1 MASLDEFVRLL
12 HQADEAGEPKRR
24 RTVRGGARD
33 VPFGHVD
40 MKKLE
45 HCARTLQKQ
54 VRIIVKEA
62 PGADELRALVESPRV
77 DDDVRHEIERN
88 PLVQLAG
95 RLKSRYV
102 AGGLPIFDEILG
114 GAVAGAAGGG
124 ETGEGTGPPGAAAVA
139 AASDS
144 DSESDAMAD
153 AADAADAAEAADA
166 AGVAGAASAA
176 GAAGLPPLPP
186 IHNPHLLDR
195 VFIHKSTLND
205 RTYLSEHELIA
216 SHNERLEF
224 LGDSILNNVV
234 TMIIYE
240 RYDHSPEGDLSKIRS
255 QLVNNKTLAEFAMAY
270 GLNARL
276 RSNISDS
283 VLRQGNQKIYADV
296 FEAYIGAL
304 ATEHGMELGV
314 IKRWL
319 SQILRAKLKEFD
331 VEINGVEPVNKNA
344 KTDLYSLIGSA
355 AFHPRYRVVRMGDG
369 ASKAFK
375 IRCEMGEDVL
385 GEGVAPS
392 SKEAGLR
399 AAMQALKN
407 RPLLEKY
414 GQMRLGT
421 DRSESRV
428 TRAEGAPQGVPS
440 AEPEGAAA
448 TASESDRDPGAS
460 ASASASGSSAT
471 GLPLSDS
478 GAFLPDAKNDLYA
491 ILNKLG
497 ITPRYR
503 VTPHDTLFRGE
514 LYIGSELVAVGV
526 DVSKKR
532 AATRAAMALL
542 KDKEALQAVERMG

>member
-24 RTVRGGARD
+24 RTVRGGAPD

-62 PGADELRALVESPRV
+62 PGAEELRALVELPQV

-95 RLKSRYV
+95 RLKLRYV

-114 GAVAGAAGGG
+114 GAVAGAAGEG
-124 ETGEGTGPPGAAAVA
+124 ETGEGTRPRVRAAAA
-139 AASDS
+139 AASGSDS
-144 DSESDAMAD
+144 DSDAMAD
-153 AADAADAAEAADA
+153 AVDA
-166 AGVAGAASAA
+166 AGAASATGA
-176 GAAGLPPLPP
+176 ASAVGAAGLPPLPP
-186 IHNPHLLDR
+186 IHDPHLLDR

-270 GLNARL
+270 GLNTRL
-276 RSNISDS
+276 RSNISDL

-314 IKRWL
+314 IKQWL
-319 SQILRAKLKEFD
+319 LQILRAKLKEFD

-344 KTDLYSLIGSA
+344 KTDLYLLIGLA

-385 GEGVAPS
+385 GEGVAPLL
-392 SKEAGLR
+392 KEAGLR

-421 DRSESRV
+421 DRSELRV
-428 TRAEGAPQGVPS
+428 TRAEGAPPGAPS
-440 AEPEGAAA
+440 AEPEGAA
-448 TASESDRDPGAS
+448 TASESDRDAGAS
-460 ASASASGSSAT
+460 AT
-471 GLPLSDS
+471 GVPLLDS

-491 ILNKLG
+491 NLNKLG

-503 VTPHDTLFRGE
+503 VTPQDTLFRGE
-514 LYIGSELVAVGV
+514 LYIGDQLVAVGV

-542 KDKEALQAVERMG
+542 KDKEALRAVERMG